1 MEIFRERLS
10 RLDPKLGKTQLEI
23 IVDTMI
29 LRARQGSYK
38 DKKLLFAY
46 GLGMPRQSVEV
57 DAKIGF
63 VDALTRIRARQQQ
76 LPANAVWTAS
86 PQAEPT
92 LTDSPAV
99 AETRPEIPETVTAR
113 AISRD
118 NGNAR
123 GRPDDEITDDA
134 PRTIW
139 QALDRPQRESRQIND
154 ESTLGSWRRDA

>member
-1 MEIFRERLS
+1 MAIFRERLS
-10 RLDPKLGKTQLEI
+10 RMDPKLGKTQLEI

-63 VDALTRIRARQQQ
+63 VDALTRIRTRREQ
-76 LPANAVWTAS
+76 LPAETPTAALVEA
-86 PQAEPT
+86 P
-92 LTDSPAV
+92 
-99 AETRPEIPETVTAR
+99 RPEIPERVTEEPAV
-113 AISRD
+113 ISRG
-118 NGNAR
+118 NGNAHA
-123 GRPDDEITDDA
+123 RPDNEITDDVA
-134 PRTIW
+134 PRSIW
-139 QALDRPQRESRQIND
+139 EALDRPQRESRQIND